1 MTDKALNIFYYYLP
15 NFEKFLVH
23 FCDNFININSSKLKE
38 GYLRSS
44 AVYET
49 SQNRPDE
56 CKFQLRGEENERIQ
70 LFFEDMNLGYPKD
83 ILKFNKIE

>member
-1 MTDKALNIFYYYLP
+1 MNVIS
-15 NFEKFLVH
+15 
-23 FCDNFININSSKLKE
+23 INSSVTKE

-56 CKFQLRGEENERIQ
+56 CVFQLHGEDKERVQ
-70 LFFEDMNLGYPKD
+70 LFFEDMNLGHPKD
-83 ILKFNKIE
+83 ILGLKRIE